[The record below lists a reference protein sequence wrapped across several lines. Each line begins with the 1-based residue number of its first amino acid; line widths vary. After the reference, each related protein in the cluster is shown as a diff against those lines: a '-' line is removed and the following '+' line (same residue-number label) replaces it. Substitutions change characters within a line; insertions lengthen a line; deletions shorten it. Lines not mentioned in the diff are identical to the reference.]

1 MKLYEYQVKK
11 IFAQYGI
18 NIQKGE
24 LAKTPQEAKQIAA
37 AIGGPVVLKSQ
48 VLVGGRGKAGG
59 VKIVDDLSGV
69 EKAADK
75 ILKTEI
81 KGYKPNGI
89 LVLEKIEIKQE
100 FYLSIV
106 LDRKMKKTVIIFS
119 SFGGMDIE
127 EISKKHPEKV
137 AKIYIEELLGLQ
149 DFHINRLLPLLNKDR
164 EIFLKLKEIV
174 KKLYSIYK
182 KYDGLIVEINPLIL
196 TENGDLVALDGK
208 MEIDN
213 NAQYRQKSLVDAS
226 NGVEED
232 PIELIGKQA
241 GFVVIKL
248 KGNIS
253 IISNGAGLALSTLDL
268 LHKYNM
274 GVANILDLSGGATPE
289 KVMRAIKVVMQDKD
303 VKGILFNIFGG
314 ITRCDEIARG
324 IAGAL
329 KSIPENISVVCR
341 LQGTNRD
348 EGINLLKD
356 VNLDADIDLEETVKN
371 IVSTV
376 NRGWRI

>member
-1 MKLYEYQVKK
+1 MKLYEYQVKD
-11 IFAQYGI
+11 IFSKYRI
-18 NIQKGE
+18 NIQKGK
-24 LAKTPQEAKQIAA
+24 LAKTPQEAEQIAA
-37 AIGGPVVLKSQ
+37 VIGGPVVLKSQ

-59 VKIVDDLSGV
+59 VKIVDDLSDV
-69 EKAADK
+69 EKVADK
-75 ILKTEI
+75 ILKSEV
-81 KGYKPNGI
+81 KGYKPKGI
-89 LVLEKIEIKQE
+89 LVLEKIEIKKE

-106 LDRKMKKTVIIFS
+106 LDRKMKKTLVIFS

-127 EISKKHPEKV
+127 EISKKHPEKI
-137 AKIYIEELLGLQ
+137 AKLYVEELLGIQ
-149 DFHINRLLPLLNKDR
+149 DFHINRLLPLVDNNR
-164 EIFLKLKEIV
+164 EMFLKLKKIV
-174 KKLYSIYK
+174 KTLYSIYK
-182 KYDGLIVEINPLIL
+182 KYDSLIVEINPLAL
-196 TENGDLVALDGK
+196 TENGDLIALDGK

-213 NAQYRQKSLVDAS
+213 NANYRQKLLVDTE
-226 NGVEED
+226 NKDEED
-232 PIELIGKQA
+232 PIELIGKNA

-289 KVMRAIKVVMQDKD
+289 KVMQAIKVVMQDKD

-329 KSIPENISVVCR
+329 KSIPEDISVVCR
-341 LQGTNRD
+341 LQGTNRE
-348 EGINLLKD
+348 EGISILKD
-356 VNLDADIDLEETVKN
+356 VSLNAETDLEETVKN
-371 IVSTV
+371 IVSTM
-376 NRGWRI
+376 NRG

>member
-1 MKLYEYQVKK
+1 MKLYEYQVKE
-11 IFAQYGI
+11 IFSKYGI
-18 NIQKGE
+18 NIQKGKF
-24 LAKTPQEAKQIAA
+24 AKTPQEAKQIAA
-37 AIGGPVVLKSQ
+37 AIGVPVVLKSQ

-59 VKIVDDLSGV
+59 VKIVDDLSDV
-69 EKAADK
+69 EKVAGK

-81 KGYKPNGI
+81 KGYKPIGI
-89 LVLEKIEIKQE
+89 LVDKKTEIKQE
-100 FYLSIV
+100 FYLGIV
-106 LDRKMKKTVIIFS
+106 FDRKMKKTVIIFS
-119 SFGGMDIE
+119 PSGGIDIE
-127 EISKKHPEKV
+127 EMSKRCPQKIT
-137 AKIYIEELLGLQ
+137 KIYIDELLALQ
-149 DFHINRLLPLLNKDR
+149 EFHINRLLPLVDNDR
-164 EIFLKLKEIV
+164 EMFSKLKKIV
-174 KKLYSIYK
+174 KELYSIYK
-182 KYDGLIVEINPLIL
+182 KYDSLIVEINPLAL

-213 NAQYRQKSLVDAS
+213 NASYRQKLLVDTD
-226 NGVEED
+226 NKDEEN
-232 PIELIGKQA
+232 PIELIGKKA

-289 KVMRAIKVVMQDKD
+289 KVIRAVKVVIQDKD

-329 KSIPENISVVCR
+329 KNIPDDISVVCR
-341 LQGTNRD
+341 LQGTNRE
-348 EGINLLKD
+348 EGISILKD
-356 VNLDADIDLEETVKN
+356 VSLNAETDLEEVVKN
-371 IVSTV
+371 IVSTM
-376 NRGWRI
+376 NRG

>member
-1 MKLYEYQVKK
+1 MKLYEYQVKE
-11 IFAQYGI
+11 IFSKYGI
-18 NIQKGE
+18 NIQKGKF
-24 LAKTPQEAKQIAA
+24 AKTPQEAKQIAA
-37 AIGGPVVLKSQ
+37 AIGVPVVLKSQ

-59 VKIVDDLSGV
+59 VKIVDDLSDV
-69 EKAADK
+69 EKVAGK

-81 KGYKPNGI
+81 KGYKPIGI
-89 LVLEKIEIKQE
+89 LVDKKTEIKQE
-100 FYLSIV
+100 FYLGIV
-106 LDRKMKKTVIIFS
+106 FDRKMKKTVIIFS
-119 SFGGMDIE
+119 PSGGIDIE
-127 EISKKHPEKV
+127 EMSKRCPQKIT
-137 AKIYIEELLGLQ
+137 KIYIDELLALQ
-149 DFHINRLLPLLNKDR
+149 EFHINRLLPLVDNDR
-164 EIFLKLKEIV
+164 EMFSKLKKIV
-174 KKLYSIYK
+174 KTLYSIYK
-182 KYDGLIVEINPLIL
+182 KYDSLIVEINPLAL

-213 NAQYRQKSLVDAS
+213 NASYRQKLLVDTD
-226 NGVEED
+226 NKDEEN
-232 PIELIGKQA
+232 PIELIGKKA

-289 KVMRAIKVVMQDKD
+289 KVIRAVKVVIQDKD

-329 KSIPENISVVCR
+329 KSIPDDISVVCR
-341 LQGTNRD
+341 LQGTNRE
-348 EGINLLKD
+348 EGISILKD
-356 VNLDADIDLEETVKN
+356 VSLNAETDLEEVVKN
-371 IVSTV
+371 IVSRM
-376 NRGWRI
+376 NRG

>member
-1 MKLYEYQVKK
+1 MKLYEYQAKD
-11 IFAQYGI
+11 IFSKYGI
-18 NIQKGE
+18 NIQKGK
-24 LAKTPQEAKQIAA
+24 LAETPQEAKQIAE

-59 VKIVDDLSGV
+59 VKIVDDLSDV
-69 EKAADK
+69 EKLTDK

-81 KGYKPNGI
+81 KGYKPIRI
-89 LVLEKIEIKQE
+89 LVEEKTEIKQE
-100 FYLSIV
+100 LYLSIV
-106 LDRKMKKTVIIFS
+106 FDRKMKKTLVIYS
-119 SFGGMDIE
+119 SFGGMEIE
-127 EISKKHPEKV
+127 EISKKHPG
-137 AKIYIEELLGLQ
+137 KIARLYVEELLGIQ
-149 DFHINRLLPLLNKDR
+149 DFHINRLLPLVGNNR
-164 EIFLKLKEIV
+164 EMFSKLKKIV
-174 KKLYSIYK
+174 KTLYSIYK
-182 KYDGLIVEINPLIL
+182 KYDCLIVEINPLAL
-196 TENGDLVALDGK
+196 TKNGDLVALDGK

-213 NAQYRQKSLVDAS
+213 NANYRQKLLIDSENKD
-226 NGVEED
+226 EED
-232 PIELIGKQA
+232 PIELIGKNA

-329 KSIPENISVVCR
+329 KSIPEDISVVCR
-341 LQGTNRD
+341 LQGTNRE
-348 EGINLLKD
+348 EGIGILKD
-356 VNLDADIDLEETVKN
+356 VGLNAETDLEETVKN
-371 IVSTV
+371 IVSTI
-376 NRGWRI
+376 NRG

>member
-1 MKLYEYQVKK
+1 MKLYEYQVKE
-11 IFAQYGI
+11 IFFKYGI
-18 NIQKGE
+18 GIQEGKF
-24 LAKTPQEAKQIAA
+24 AKTPQEAKQIAEN
-37 AIGGPVVLKSQ
+37 IGGSVVLKSQ

-59 VKIVDDLSGV
+59 VKIVDDLSDV
-69 EKAADK
+69 EKAADE

-81 KGYKPNGI
+81 KGYKPVGI
-89 LVLEKIEIKQE
+89 LVEKKMEIKKE
-100 FYLSIV
+100 LYLSIV
-106 LDRKMKKTVIIFS
+106 FDRKMKKTVIIFS
-119 SFGGMDIE
+119 PSGGMDIE
-127 EISKKHPEKV
+127 EISKSSPEKITKV
-137 AKIYIEELLGLQ
+137 YINELLGLQ
-149 DFHINRLLPLLNKDR
+149 SFHINRLLPLVNNDK
-164 EIFLKLKEIV
+164 EMFSKLKKIV
-174 KKLYSIYK
+174 KALYSIYK
-182 KYDGLIVEINPLIL
+182 KSDSMIVEINPLAL

-213 NAQYRQKSLVDAS
+213 NAEYRQKSLIDTDNKNA
-226 NGVEED
+226 ED
-232 PIELIGKQA
+232 PIEIIGKEA

-268 LHKYNM
+268 LDKYNM

-289 KVMRAIKVVMQDKD
+289 KVMRAIKVVIQDKD

-329 KSIPENISVVCR
+329 KSIPEDISVVCR

-348 EGINLLKD
+348 EGINILKG
-356 VNLDADIDLEETVKN
+356 VNLDADTDLEETVKN
-371 IVSTV
+371 IVSTM
-376 NRGWRI
+376 NRG

>member
-1 MKLYEYQVKK
+1 MKLYEYQVKE
-11 IFAQYGI
+11 IFSKYGI
-18 NIQKGE
+18 NIQKGK

-37 AIGGPVVLKSQ
+37 AIGVPVVLKSQ

-59 VKIVDDLSGV
+59 VKIVDDLSDV
-69 EKAADK
+69 EKVAGK

-81 KGYKPNGI
+81 KDHKPKGI

-106 LDRKMKKTVIIFS
+106 LDRKMKKTLVIFS

-127 EISKKHPEKV
+127 EISKKHPEKI
-137 AKIYIEELLGLQ
+137 AKLYVEELLGIQ
-149 DFHINRLLPLLNKDR
+149 DFHINRLLLLVDNNR
-164 EIFLKLKEIV
+164 EMFSKLKKIV
-174 KKLYSIYK
+174 KTLYFIYK
-182 KYDGLIVEINPLIL
+182 KYDSLIVEINPLAL

-213 NAQYRQKSLVDAS
+213 NANYRQKLLVDTE
-226 NGVEED
+226 NKDEED
-232 PIELIGKQA
+232 PIELIGKNA

-268 LHKYNM
+268 LYKYNM

-289 KVMRAIKVVMQDKD
+289 KVIRAVKVVIQDKD

-329 KSIPENISVVCR
+329 KNIPENISVVCR
-341 LQGTNRD
+341 LQGTNRE
-348 EGINLLKD
+348 EGISILKD
-356 VNLDADIDLEETVKN
+356 VGLNAETDLEETVKN
-371 IVSTV
+371 IVLTM
-376 NRGWRI
+376 NRG

>member
-1 MKLYEYQVKK
+1 MKLYEYQVKE
-11 IFAQYGI
+11 IFSKYGI
-18 NIQKGE
+18 NIQKGK

-37 AIGGPVVLKSQ
+37 AIGVPVVLKSQ

-59 VKIVDDLSGV
+59 VKIVDDLSDA
-69 EKAADK
+69 EKVAGK

-81 KGYKPNGI
+81 KGHKPKGI

-106 LDRKMKKTVIIFS
+106 LDRKMKKTLVIFS

-127 EISKKHPEKV
+127 EISKKHPEKI
-137 AKIYIEELLGLQ
+137 AKLYVEELLGIQ
-149 DFHINRLLPLLNKDR
+149 DFHINRLLLLVDNNR
-164 EIFLKLKEIV
+164 EMFSKLKKIV
-174 KKLYSIYK
+174 KTLYFIYK
-182 KYDGLIVEINPLIL
+182 KYDSLIVEINPLAL

-213 NAQYRQKSLVDAS
+213 NANYRQKLLVDTE
-226 NGVEED
+226 NKDEED
-232 PIELIGKQA
+232 PIELIGKNA

-268 LHKYNM
+268 LYKYNM

-289 KVMRAIKVVMQDKD
+289 KVIRAVKVVIQDKD

-329 KSIPENISVVCR
+329 KNIPENISVVCR
-341 LQGTNRD
+341 LQGTNRE
-348 EGINLLKD
+348 EGISILKD
-356 VNLDADIDLEETVKN
+356 VGLNAETDLEETVKN
-371 IVSTV
+371 IVLTM
-376 NRGWRI
+376 NRG

>member
-1 MKLYEYQVKK
+1 MKLYEYQVKE
-11 IFAQYGI
+11 IFSKYGI
-18 NIQKGE
+18 NIQKGK

-37 AIGGPVVLKSQ
+37 AIGVPVVLKSQ

-59 VKIVDDLSGV
+59 VKIVDDLSDA
-69 EKAADK
+69 EKVAGK

-81 KGYKPNGI
+81 KDHKPKGI

-106 LDRKMKKTVIIFS
+106 LDRKMKKTLVIFS

-127 EISKKHPEKV
+127 EVSKKHPKKI
-137 AKIYIEELLGLQ
+137 AKLYVEELLGLQ
-149 DFHINRLLPLLNKDR
+149 DFHINRLLPLVDNNR
-164 EIFLKLKEIV
+164 EMFSKLKKIV
-174 KKLYSIYK
+174 KTIYSIYK
-182 KYDGLIVEINPLIL
+182 KYDSLIVEINPLTL

-213 NAQYRQKSLVDAS
+213 NANYRQKLLVDTE
-226 NGVEED
+226 NKDEED
-232 PIELIGKQA
+232 PIELIGKNA

-253 IISNGAGLALSTLDL
+253 VISNGAGLALSTLDL
-268 LHKYNM
+268 IHKYNM

-289 KVMRAIKVVMQDKD
+289 KVIRAVKVVIQDKD

-329 KSIPENISVVCR
+329 KNIPENISVVCR
-341 LQGTNRD
+341 LQGTNRE
-348 EGINLLKD
+348 EGISILKD
-356 VNLDADIDLEETVKN
+356 VSLNAETDLEETVKN
-371 IVSTV
+371 IVSTMS
-376 NRGWRI
+376 RG

>member
-1 MKLYEYQVKK
+1 MKLYEYQVKE
-11 IFAQYGI
+11 IFSKYRI
-18 NIQKGE
+18 NIQKGK

-59 VKIVDDLSGV
+59 VKIVDDLSDV

-75 ILKTEI
+75 ILKSEI
-81 KGYKPNGI
+81 KGHKPREL
-89 LVLEKIEIKQE
+89 LVLKKIEIKQE
-100 FYLSIV
+100 FYLSIA
-106 LDRKMKKTVIIFS
+106 LDRKMKKTVLIFS
-119 SFGGMDIE
+119 SSGGMDIE
-127 EISKKHPEKV
+127 EISKKRPEKIT
-137 AKIYIEELLGLQ
+137 KIYIDELLGLQ
-149 DFHINRLLPLLNKDR
+149 EFHINRLLPLVDNNR
-164 EIFLKLKEIV
+164 EMFSKLRKIA
-174 KKLYSIYK
+174 KTLYSIYK
-182 KYDGLIVEINPLIL
+182 KYDSLIIEINPLAL

-213 NAQYRQKSLVDAS
+213 NANYRQKLLVDTE
-226 NGVEED
+226 NKDEED
-232 PIELIGKQA
+232 PIELIGKKA

-274 GVANILDLSGGATPE
+274 GVANILDLGGGATPE
-289 KVMRAIKVVMQDKD
+289 KVIRAVKVVIQDKD

-329 KSIPENISVVCR
+329 KSIPEDISVVCR
-341 LQGTNRD
+341 LQGTNRE
-348 EGINLLKD
+348 EGISILKD
-356 VNLDADIDLEETVKN
+356 VSLNAETDLEETVKN
-371 IVSTV
+371 IVSTM
-376 NRGWRI
+376 NRG

>member
-1 MKLYEYQVKK
+1 MKLYEYQVKE
-11 IFAQYGI
+11 IFSKYGI
-18 NIQKGE
+18 NIQKGKF
-24 LAKTPQEAKQIAA
+24 AKTPQEAKQIAA
-37 AIGGPVVLKSQ
+37 AIGVPVVLKSQ

-59 VKIVDDLSGV
+59 VKIVDDLSDV
-69 EKAADK
+69 EKVAGK

-81 KGYKPNGI
+81 KGYKPIGI
-89 LVLEKIEIKQE
+89 LVDKKTEIKQE
-100 FYLSIV
+100 FYLGIV
-106 LDRKMKKTVIIFS
+106 FDRKMKKTVIIFS
-119 SFGGMDIE
+119 PSGGIDIE
-127 EISKKHPEKV
+127 EMSKRCPQKIT
-137 AKIYIEELLGLQ
+137 KIYIDELLALQ
-149 DFHINRLLPLLNKDR
+149 EFHINRLLPLVDNDR
-164 EIFLKLKEIV
+164 EMFSKLKKIV
-174 KKLYSIYK
+174 KELYSIYK
-182 KYDGLIVEINPLIL
+182 KYDSLIVEINPLAL

-213 NAQYRQKSLVDAS
+213 NASYRQKLLVDTD
-226 NGVEED
+226 NKDEEN
-232 PIELIGKQA
+232 PIELIGKKA

-289 KVMRAIKVVMQDKD
+289 KVIRAVKVVIQDKD

-329 KSIPENISVVCR
+329 KSIPDDISVVCR
-341 LQGTNRD
+341 LQGTNRE
-348 EGINLLKD
+348 EGISILKD
-356 VNLDADIDLEETVKN
+356 VSLNAETDLEEVVKN
-371 IVSTV
+371 IVSTM
-376 NRGWRI
+376 NRG

>member
-1 MKLYEYQVKK
+1 MKLYEYQVKD
-11 IFAQYGI
+11 IFSKYGI
-18 NIQKGE
+18 NIQKGK

-37 AIGGPVVLKSQ
+37 VIGGPVVLKSQ

-59 VKIVDDLSGV
+59 VKIVEDLSDV
-69 EKAADK
+69 EKIADK
-75 ILKTEI
+75 ILKSEV
-81 KGYKPNGI
+81 KGYKPKGI

-106 LDRKMKKTVIIFS
+106 LDRKMKKTLVIFS
-119 SFGGMDIE
+119 SFGGMNIE
-127 EISKKHPEKV
+127 EISKKHPEKI
-137 AKIYIEELLGLQ
+137 AKLYVEELLGIQ
-149 DFHINRLLPLLNKDR
+149 DFYINRLLPLVDNNK
-164 EIFLKLKEIV
+164 EMFLKLKKIV
-174 KKLYSIYK
+174 KTLYSIYK
-182 KYDGLIVEINPLIL
+182 KYDSLIVEINPLAL

-213 NAQYRQKSLVDAS
+213 NANYRQKLLVDTE
-226 NGVEED
+226 NEDEED
-232 PIELIGKQA
+232 PIELIGKNA

-268 LHKYNM
+268 LYKYNM

-329 KSIPENISVVCR
+329 KSIPDDISVVCR
-341 LQGTNRD
+341 LQGTNRE
-348 EGINLLKD
+348 EGISILKD
-356 VNLDADIDLEETVKN
+356 VSLNAETDLEETVKN
-371 IVSTV
+371 IVSTM
-376 NRGWRI
+376 NRW

>member
-1 MKLYEYQVKK
+1 MKLYEYQAKE
-11 IFAQYGI
+11 IFAKYGI

-24 LAKTPQEAKQIAA
+24 LAKTPQEAKQVAA
-37 AIGGPVVLKSQ
+37 VIGGPVVLKSQ

-59 VKIVDDLSGV
+59 VKIVDDLSDV

-100 FYLSIV
+100 FYLSVV
-106 LDRKMKKTVIIFS
+106 LDRKMKKTLIIFS

-127 EISKKHPEKV
+127 EVSKKHPQKI
-137 AKIYIEELLGLQ
+137 AKIYVEELLGLQ
-149 DFHINRLLPLLNKDR
+149 DFHINRLLPLLNNDR
-164 EIFLKLKEIV
+164 EILSKLKEIV
-174 KKLYSIYK
+174 KKLYAIYK
-182 KYDGLIVEINPLIL
+182 KYDCLIVEINPLAL

-213 NAQYRQKSLVDAS
+213 NAEYRQKSLTDTENKDV
-226 NGVEED
+226 ED
-232 PIELIGKQA
+232 PIEIIGKEA

-268 LHKYNM
+268 LDKYNM

-289 KVMRAIKVVMQDKD
+289 KVMRAIKVVIQDKD

-329 KSIPENISVVCR
+329 GSIPKNISVVCR
-341 LQGTNRD
+341 LQGTNRN
-348 EGINLLKD
+348 EGISILKD
-356 VNLDADIDLEETVKN
+356 ANLEADTDLEETVKN
-371 IVSTV
+371 IVSTMS
-376 NRGWRI
+376 RG

>member
-1 MKLYEYQVKK
+1 MKLYEYQAKE
-11 IFAQYGI
+11 IFSKHGI
-18 NIQKGE
+18 SIQKGK

-37 AIGGPVVLKSQ
+37 VIGGPVVLKSQ

-59 VKIVDDLSGV
+59 VKIVDDLDKV
-69 EKAADK
+69 EKVADK
-75 ILKTEI
+75 ILKSEI
-81 KGYKPNGI
+81 KGCKPKGI

-106 LDRKMKKTVIIFS
+106 LDRKIKKTLVIFS

-127 EISKKHPEKV
+127 EVSKKHPEKI
-137 AKIYIEELLGLQ
+137 AKLYVEELLGIQ
-149 DFHINRLLPLLNKDR
+149 DFHINRLLPLVNNDK
-164 EIFLKLKEIV
+164 EMFSKLKKIV
-174 KKLYSIYK
+174 KALYSIYK
-182 KYDGLIVEINPLIL
+182 KSDSMIVEINPLAL

-213 NAQYRQKSLVDAS
+213 NAEYRQKSLIDTENKDA
-226 NGVEED
+226 ED
-232 PIELIGKQA
+232 PIEIIGKDA

-268 LHKYNM
+268 LSKYNM

-329 KSIPENISVVCR
+329 NSIPEDISVVCR

-348 EGINLLKD
+348 EGINILKD
-356 VNLDADIDLEETVKN
+356 VNLDADTDLEETVKN
-371 IVSTV
+371 IVSIM
-376 NRGWRI
+376 NRG

>member
-1 MKLYEYQVKK
+1 MKLYEYQVKE
-11 IFAQYGI
+11 IFSKYGI
-18 NIQKGE
+18 NIQKGK
-24 LAKTPQEAKQIAA
+24 LAKTPQEAKQTAA
-37 AIGGPVVLKSQ
+37 AIRVPVVLKSQ

-59 VKIVDDLSGV
+59 VKIVDDLSDV
-69 EKAADK
+69 EKVADK

-81 KGYKPNGI
+81 KGYKPIGI
-89 LVLEKIEIKQE
+89 LVDEKAEIKQE
-100 FYLSIV
+100 FYLGIV
-106 LDRKMKKTVIIFS
+106 LDRKMKKTLVIFS
-119 SFGGMDIE
+119 SFGGMDIGE
-127 EISKKHPEKV
+127 VSKKHPEKICKLYV
-137 AKIYIEELLGLQ
+137 EELLGIQ
-149 DFHINRLLPLLNKDR
+149 DFHINRLLPLVDNDR
-164 EIFLKLKEIV
+164 EMFSKLKKIV
-174 KKLYSIYK
+174 KALYSIYK
-182 KYDGLIVEINPLIL
+182 KYDSLIVEINPLAL

-213 NAQYRQKSLVDAS
+213 NASYRQKLLVDTD
-226 NGVEED
+226 NKDEEN
-232 PIELIGKQA
+232 PIELIGKKA

-289 KVMRAIKVVMQDKD
+289 KVIRAVKVVIQDKD

-329 KSIPENISVVCR
+329 KSIPDDISVVCR
-341 LQGTNRD
+341 LQGTNRE
-348 EGINLLKD
+348 EGISILKD
-356 VNLDADIDLEETVKN
+356 VSLDAETDLEEVVKN
-371 IVSTV
+371 IVSTM
-376 NRGWRI
+376 NRG

>member
-1 MKLYEYQVKK
+1 MKLYEYQVKE
-11 IFAQYGI
+11 IFSKHGI

-37 AIGGPVVLKSQ
+37 VIGSPVVLKSQ

-59 VKIVDDLSGV
+59 VKIVDDLTGV
-69 EKAADK
+69 EKVADK
-75 ILKTEI
+75 ILKSEI
-81 KGYKPNGI
+81 KGYKPKGI

-119 SFGGMDIE
+119 SFGGIDIE
-127 EISKKHPEKV
+127 EVSKKHPQKI

-149 DFHINRLLPLLNKDR
+149 DFHINRLLPLLNNDR
-164 EIFLKLKEIV
+164 EILSKLKEIV

-182 KYDGLIVEINPLIL
+182 KYDCLIVEINPLTL
-196 TENGDLVALDGK
+196 TESGELVALDGK

-213 NAQYRQKSLVDAS
+213 NANYRQKLLVDTD
-226 NGVEED
+226 NKDEED
-232 PIELIGKQA
+232 PIELIGKKA

-289 KVMRAIKVVMQDKD
+289 KVIRAVKVVIQDKD

-329 KSIPENISVVCR
+329 KSIPEDISVVCR
-341 LQGTNRD
+341 LQGTNRE
-348 EGINLLKD
+348 EGISILKD
-356 VNLDADIDLEETVKN
+356 VSLNAETDLEETVKN
-371 IVSTV
+371 IVSTM
-376 NRGWRI
+376 NRG

>member
-1 MKLYEYQVKK
+1 MKLYEYQVKE
-11 IFAQYGI
+11 IFSKHGI

-37 AIGGPVVLKSQ
+37 VIGGPVVLKSQ

-59 VKIVDDLSGV
+59 VKIVDDLTDV
-69 EKAADK
+69 EKVAGK

-81 KGYKPNGI
+81 KGYKPKGI
-89 LVLEKIEIKQE
+89 LVLGKIEIKQE
-100 FYLSIV
+100 FYLSIA
-106 LDRKMKKTVIIFS
+106 LDRKMKKTLVIFS

-127 EISKKHPEKV
+127 EVLKKHPEKI
-137 AKIYIEELLGLQ
+137 AKLYVEELLGIQ
-149 DFHINRLLPLLNKDR
+149 DFHINRLLPLLNNDR
-164 EIFLKLKEIV
+164 EILSKLKEIV

-182 KYDGLIVEINPLIL
+182 KYDCLIVEINPLAL

-213 NAQYRQKSLVDAS
+213 NANYRQKLLVDKE
-226 NGVEED
+226 NKDEED
-232 PIELIGKQA
+232 PIELIGKKA

-268 LHKYNM
+268 LYKYNM

-289 KVMRAIKVVMQDKD
+289 KVIQAVKVVIQDKD

-329 KSIPENISVVCR
+329 KSIPEDISVVCR
-341 LQGTNRD
+341 LQGTNRE
-348 EGINLLKD
+348 EGISILKN
-356 VNLDADIDLEETVKN
+356 VSLNAETDLEETVKN
-371 IVSTV
+371 IVSTM
-376 NRGWRI
+376 NRG

>member
-1 MKLYEYQVKK
+1 MKLYEYQAKE
-11 IFAQYGI
+11 IFSKHGI
-18 NIQKGE
+18 SIQKGK

-37 AIGGPVVLKSQ
+37 FIGGPVVLKSQ

-59 VKIVDDLSGV
+59 VKIVDDLSDV
-69 EKAADK
+69 EKVADK
-75 ILKTEI
+75 ILKSEI
-81 KGYKPNGI
+81 KGYKPKGI

-106 LDRKMKKTVIIFS
+106 LDRKMKKTLVIFS

-127 EISKKHPEKV
+127 EVSKKHPEKITKLYV
-137 AKIYIEELLGLQ
+137 EELLGIQ
-149 DFHINRLLPLLNKDR
+149 DFHINRLLPLVDNNK
-164 EIFLKLKEIV
+164 EMFSKLKKIV
-174 KKLYSIYK
+174 KILYSIYK
-182 KYDGLIVEINPLIL
+182 KYDSLVVEINPLAL

-213 NAQYRQKSLVDAS
+213 NASYRQKLLLDTE
-226 NGVEED
+226 NKDEED
-232 PIELIGKQA
+232 PIELIGKKA

-289 KVMRAIKVVMQDKD
+289 KVMRAIKVVIQDKD

-329 KSIPENISVVCR
+329 KIIPEDISVVCR
-341 LQGTNRD
+341 LQGTNRE
-348 EGINLLKD
+348 EGINILKD
-356 VNLDADIDLEETVKN
+356 VNLDADTDLEETVKN
-371 IVSTV
+371 IVSTM
-376 NRGWRI
+376 NRG

>member
-1 MKLYEYQVKK
+1 MKLYEYQAKE
-11 IFAQYGI
+11 IFSKHGI
-18 NIQKGE
+18 SIQKGK

-37 AIGGPVVLKSQ
+37 FIGGPVVLKSQ

-59 VKIVDDLSGV
+59 VKIVDDLSDV
-69 EKAADK
+69 EKVADK
-75 ILKTEI
+75 ILKSEI
-81 KGYKPNGI
+81 KGYKPKGI

-106 LDRKMKKTVIIFS
+106 LDRKMKKTLVIFS

-127 EISKKHPEKV
+127 EVSKKHPEKITKLYV
-137 AKIYIEELLGLQ
+137 EELLGIQ
-149 DFHINRLLPLLNKDR
+149 DFHINRLLPLVDNNK
-164 EIFLKLKEIV
+164 EMFSKLKKIV
-174 KKLYSIYK
+174 KILYSIYK
-182 KYDGLIVEINPLIL
+182 KYDSLVVEINPLAL

-213 NAQYRQKSLVDAS
+213 NASYRQKLLVDTE
-226 NGVEED
+226 NKDEED
-232 PIELIGKQA
+232 PIELIGKKA

-248 KGNIS
+248 KGDIS

-289 KVMRAIKVVMQDKD
+289 KVMRAIKVVIQDKD

-329 KSIPENISVVCR
+329 KIIPEDISVVCR
-341 LQGTNRD
+341 LQGTNRE
-348 EGINLLKD
+348 EGINILKD
-356 VNLDADIDLEETVKN
+356 VNLDADTDLEETVKN
-371 IVSTV
+371 IVSTM
-376 NRGWRI
+376 NRG

>member
-1 MKLYEYQVKK
+1 MKLYEYQAKE
-11 IFAQYGI
+11 IFAKYEI

-24 LAKTPQEAKQIAA
+24 LAKTPQDAKQIAA
-37 AIGGPVVLKSQ
+37 VIGGPVVLKSQ

-59 VKIVDDLSGV
+59 VKIVDDLSDV
-69 EKAADK
+69 EKVADK
-75 ILKTEI
+75 MLKSEI

-127 EISKKHPEKV
+127 EVSKKHPEKI
-137 AKIYIEELLGLQ
+137 AKIYVEELLGFQ
-149 DFHINRLLPLLNKDR
+149 DFHINRLLPLLNNDR
-164 EIFLKLKEIV
+164 EILSKLKKIV

-182 KYDGLIVEINPLIL
+182 KYDCLIAEINPLAL

-213 NAQYRQKSLVDAS
+213 NAQYRQKSLVDTS
-226 NGVEED
+226 NGIEED

-289 KVMRAIKVVMQDKD
+289 KVMRAVKVVLQDKD

-329 KSIPENISVVCR
+329 KSIPEDISVVCR
-341 LQGTNRD
+341 LQGTNRE
-348 EGINLLKD
+348 EGINILKD
-356 VNLDADIDLEETVKN
+356 VNLDADTDLEEIVKN
-371 IVSTV
+371 IVSTMS
-376 NRGWRI
+376 RG

>member
-1 MKLYEYQVKK
+1 MKLYEYQAKRVFKEEGIIVPKGLVVNSSKK
-11 IFAQYGI
+11 VVEIVNDL
-18 NIQKGE
+18 NI
-24 LAKTPQEAKQIAA
+24 PV
-37 AIGGPVVLKSQ
+37 AIKSQ
-48 VLVGGRGKAGG
+48 VLKGGRGKAGG
-59 VKIVDDLSGV
+59 IKFANSPGECEKIVHQLIGSKLRGSIV
-69 EKAADK
+69 QEVLIEEKLPIQK
-75 ILKTEI
+75 
-81 KGYKPNGI
+81 
-89 LVLEKIEIKQE
+89 E

-106 LDRKMKKTVIIFS
+106 FDRKMKKTVIIFS

-127 EISKKHPEKV
+127 EVSKKHPQKI

-149 DFHINRLLPLLNKDR
+149 DFHINRLLPLLNNDR
-164 EIFLKLKEIV
+164 EILSKLKEIV

-182 KYDGLIVEINPLIL
+182 KYDCLIVEINPLVL

-213 NAQYRQKSLVDAS
+213 NAEYRQKSLTDIE
-226 NGVEED
+226 NKDEED
-232 PIELIGKQA
+232 PIEIIGKEA

-289 KVMRAIKVVMQDKD
+289 KVIRAIKVVIQDKD

-329 KSIPENISVVCR
+329 KSIPEDISVVCR

-348 EGINLLKD
+348 EGISILKD
-356 VNLDADIDLEETVKN
+356 ANLEADTDLEETVKN
-371 IVSTV
+371 IVSTM
-376 NRGWRI
+376 NRG